1 MDVLNALALLIDLS
15 WMPVVTL
22 KWNTRAIIDGELSC
36 KLLELIVKSKLKH
49 FLQLPL
55 NTNNNNNN
63 NNTLYRSRALQFT
76 KHFHIHHII

>member
-1 MDVLNALALLIDLS
+1 MLNTLALLIDLY

-36 KLLELIVKSKLKH
+36 KLLGLIVKPKLKH
-49 FLQLPL
+49 FPELPL
-55 NTNNNNNN
+55 NNNNNDN
-63 NNTLYRSRALQFT
+63 NNTLYRCSALQFT